1 MKSPKILFKSILLL
15 FAGILI
21 TSCSNDDSISG
32 GLEISAKAT
41 MPNATNKNSSA
52 KETNNHVVISDF
64 LLNIKEFELEIDD
77 DEQDDHNELWDDN
90 GFYDSDDDIEL
101 QGPFE
106 LDLMSGQISFL
117 FIDVPNAVFEEI
129 EFEFDKSTNG
139 TSELF
144 EKSVLIKGTIDGIPF
159 VFWHDFNDEIE
170 VDFEEPQ
177 FDISIQNNANS
188 IVINFD
194 LSLLFHSVSGIDLSQ
209 ATDGN
214 SDGVI
219 EISPNDTDGN
229 NALAHQIK
237 DKFKT
242 LIDLLDD

>member
-1 MKSPKILFKSILLL
+1 MKSPKILFKSVLLL

-21 TSCSNDDSISG
+21 TSCSNDDSSSG

-41 MPNATNKNSSA
+41 ITNVANRNASA
-52 KETNNHVVISDF
+52 KETNSHVVISDF
-64 LLNIKEFELEIDD
+64 LLNIKELELEIDD